1 MFERI
6 KNLIGG
12 IKNKLRYAG
21 ITDVAKDRAAISTN
35 MEASVDLWMKMYR
48 GESPWI
54 SANQNHTLNLPCVIA
69 SEIAR
74 QVTLEAQINI
84 TGENDRAAYI
94 DKTFEAVR
102 SELRRY
108 VEYGCAGGGMMFKP
122 YINDDA
128 IEIDIVQADM
138 FYPIAYNS
146 KGEIISAAFVEKKTI
161 EKDTYSRIEKHIK
174 TKTGYIITNEVY
186 KSTTGSDIGT
196 PTDLKAVPEWAGL
209 EPMVKIEPLET
220 PLFAYFRIPQGN
232 TVEPTSPLGVSVYAR
247 AINLIREADE
257 QYRRYLWEFEGG
269 ELAIDVSEDA
279 FDTDRKGKPIIPV
292 GKERLWRPNKFH
304 YDDTASNTDLFKTF
318 SPELRDESLQ
328 RGLNTILQRVEDN
341 CGLARGT
348 LSQQDEEAKTATE
361 IKVLKQRSYCT
372 VTDIQKSL
380 ESAIGVLIKAID
392 ALSTL
397 YSLAPEGKYDVACV
411 WDDSIIVDAETERV
425 RDMQE
430 VTQGLMLPY
439 EYRMKWYGE
448 DEETA
453 RAKTDEGKSKTNDE
467 LMGFGSTVVE

>member
-1 MFERI
+1 MFERV
-6 KNLIGG
+6 KDWIGG

-21 ITDVAKDRAAISTN
+21 IKDIAKDRAAISKT

-54 SANQNHTLNLPCVIA
+54 AANQNHTLNLPCVIA

-84 TGENDRAAYI
+84 TGENDRALFI
-94 DKTFEAVR
+94 DNSFEAVR

-108 VEYGCAGGGMMFKP
+108 VEYSCAGGGLMLKP
-122 YINDDA
+122 YINGNEV
-128 IEIDIVQADM
+128 EIDIVQADM

-146 KGEIISAAFVEKKTI
+146 RSEIISAAFIERKTVGK
-161 EKDTYSRIEKHIK
+161 ETYSRIEKHIK
-174 TKTGYIITNEVY
+174 TKTGYTITNEVY
-186 KSTTGSDIGT
+186 KSTDGNDVGT
-196 PTDLKAVPEWAGL
+196 PTDLKSIQEWAGL
-209 EPMVKIEPLET
+209 EPLVTIEPLDT

-247 AINLIREADE
+247 AVNLIRNADE

-269 ELAIDVSEDA
+269 ELAIDASEDA
-279 FDTDRKGKPIIPV
+279 FDRDRRGKPILPV
-292 GKERLWRPNKFH
+292 GKERLYRPNKFH
-304 YDDTASNTDLFKTF
+304 YDDTSSNTDLFKTF
-318 SPELRDESLQ
+318 SPTLRDESLQ
-328 RGLNTILQRVEDN
+328 RGLNTILQRIEDN

-348 LSQQDEEAKTATE
+348 FAQQDAEAKTATE

-372 VTDIQKSL
+372 ITDIQKSL
-380 ESAIGVLIKAID
+380 EYALIVLIKAINTL
-392 ALSTL
+392 ATL
-397 YSLAPEGKYDVACV
+397 YALAPEGDYDVAFV

-425 RDMQE
+425 RDMEE
-430 VTQGLMLPY
+430 VSQGLMLPY

-453 RAKTDEGKSKTNDE
+453 RAKTEEAKRKSNDE
-467 LMGFGSTVVE
+467 IMGFGSTVV